1 MRFNFCHESLSVL
14 STEINKNPF
23 ALHSQNCLCDQ
34 DSTFLLAMLRRTGT
48 WLLKGN
54 GALRFEPVT
63 KRV

>member
-1 MRFNFCHESLSVL
+1 FCQQRL
-14 STEINKNPF
+14 IKNPF

-34 DSTFLLAMLRRTGT
+34 DSTFLLAMSRRTGT

-54 GALRFEPVT
+54 GASCCELVT